1 MYYSYGYTSIMS
13 TSLFTKL
20 RDEFINNKHKQAQLS
35 NAEPDDDEISE
46 DYSVISEKLNQDGWL
61 TDDCSGSIVG
71 DMDEDDSNEDSEDD
85 DGMRECKRLER
96 SIAKLNK
103 IGRNPLK
110 HNHNQHKKS
119 KPQTGINSLFQTTKS
134 QTTKTKPYVKRMRSN
149 KK

>member
-1 MYYSYGYTSIMS
+1 MCIIYTVTSIMS

-20 RDEFINNKHKQAQLS
+20 RDEFINNKRKQAQS
-35 NAEPDDDEISE
+35 SKSDPDDDETE
-46 DYSVISEKLNQDGWL
+46 DYSVISEKSTQDGWL
-61 TDDCSGSIVG
+61 TDDCSGSTVG
-71 DMDEDDSNEDSEDD
+71 DMDEDASNEDSEDD

-110 HNHNQHKKS
+110 HNQNQHKKS

-134 QTTKTKPYVKRMRSN
+134 QTTKTKRYVKRMRSN